1 MRYLNVGQNIAVLAK
16 EIVVQT
22 PSAVT
27 LCSRST
33 LLSYRQTWNKQPKKS
48 KVYAMNIT
56 KVQFCRT
63 IVAEL
68 IPLHRSTLTVR
79 RTARFQLYKE
89 KESHYQIFTK
99 GPWANKW
106 TRNFIKPSSH
116 SWLTYES
123 GTPVKRE
130 RERDRQFATN
140 EFVSFELQVLASESR
155 SRGSSAVPLTP
166 RVWRWIK
173 IR

>member
-68 IPLHRSTLTVR
+68 IPLHRSTLIVR

-130 RERDRQFATN
+130 RERETASLLRTSLFPSSCRYWRRRAGAEAAVRCPLRQ
-140 EFVSFELQVLASESR
+140 ES
-155 SRGSSAVPLTP
+155 GD
-166 RVWRWIK
+166 K
-173 IR
+173 